1 MTFSL
6 FNRRAHMYLGL
17 FLAPWMVMYAVSAIV
32 MNHRDFFDAPY
43 RGISPWIK
51 ETEKLYSEPF
61 PPGAG
66 PKIIAEQILADLSL
80 EGAFN
85 VQQNKDNK
93 VLTIHRND
101 LISPRRIT
109 YEPQNKKLLIERH
122 KFRFSL
128 LLRGLHHRRGYQQKH
143 LPDDFWALSVDLVIF
158 SMFFWVFSGLLL
170 WWKIKAIRRLG
181 WFSVLGGIILFVFFI
196 LAI

>member
-1 MTFSL
+1 
-6 FNRRAHMYLGL
+6 MYLGL
-17 FLAPWMVMYAVSAIV
+17 FLAPWMLLYAASAIV

-43 RGISPWIK
+43 RGKPQWIK
-51 ETEKLYSEPF
+51 ETEKLYSGPF
-61 PPGAG
+61 PPGID
-66 PKIIAEQILADLSL
+66 PKVTAEQILASLDL

-85 VQQNKDNK
+85 VQQNKENK
-93 VLTIHRND
+93 VLTIHQND

-109 YEPQNKKLLIERH
+109 YDPQNKKLLIERH
-122 KFRFSL
+122 KFRLSL
-128 LLRGLHHRRGYQQKH
+128 LLRRLHHRRGYQQNH

-170 WWKIKAIRRLG
+170 WWKIIPARRLG
-181 WFSVLGGIILFVFFI
+181 WLSVLGGIILFVFFI